1 MRERFKPLDRVN
13 LLNLPTLSLS
23 HSGCSADDLPF
34 LALSLWRRARTRAL
48 AASLADTGPSRPNP
62 YPAEWWPKIW
72 GLAPLFADPVLPASC
87 QCPRRCDL
95 HDGAVPTTYVSL
107 VPFHTDMV

>member
-87 QCPRRCDL
+87 QTSKSDTASTKTASEFRTVLSSLPPRL
-95 HDGAVPTTYVSL
+95 
-107 VPFHTDMV
+107 

>member
-87 QCPRRCDL
+87 Q
-95 HDGAVPTTYVSL
+95 V
-107 VPFHTDMV
+107 